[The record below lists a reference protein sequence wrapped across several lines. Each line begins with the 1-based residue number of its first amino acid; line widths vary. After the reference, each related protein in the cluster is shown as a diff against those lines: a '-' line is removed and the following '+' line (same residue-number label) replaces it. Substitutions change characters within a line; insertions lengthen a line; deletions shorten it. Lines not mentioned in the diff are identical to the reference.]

1 MNQHTRNS
9 WNLILLPFS
18 WIYGAGVW
26 IRNSLYD
33 NGIIP
38 STGFSIPLISIGN
51 ITVGGTGKTPHVEY
65 LVGILKKEYRVA
77 TLSRGYLRKTRD
89 FSIVL
94 PGSGTREVGDEPCQ
108 IKRRYPD
115 ILVAVDRKRVHGVR
129 ELLKLAPP
137 LDLVILDD
145 AFQHRSL
152 KPGFSIL
159 LIDYNR
165 PMVRDPLLPAGRLR
179 EPAINRRR
187 ANMILVTKCPE
198 DIQPIQMRE
207 YVNRLG
213 LELGQHLFFTTMH
226 YSGLVPVFRN
236 PVVQDPE
243 DFHGKAS
250 GILVV
255 SGVVNPSSLRDYA
268 SNFSSNVREI
278 RFPDHHRYRK
288 KDAEKMRSVME
299 EMGAPASKILLLT
312 TEKDAV
318 KLAELDLPSYMKDAI
333 YAVRIEVFILNNDGV
348 NFENQIKRYVTSN
361 KRSNILHQGK
371 D

>member
-1 MNQHTRNS
+1 MNQQTRNS
-9 WNLILLPFS
+9 WNLVLLPFS
-18 WIYGAGVW
+18 WIYGAAVW

-33 NGIIP
+33 IGILP
-38 STGFSIPLISIGN
+38 STGFSIPMISVGN

-65 LVGILKKEYRVA
+65 LVELLKKEYRLA

-89 FSIVL
+89 FRIAS
-94 PGSGTREVGDEPCQ
+94 PASGTREVGDEPCQ
-108 IKRRYPD
+108 IKRRFPD
-115 ILVAVDRKRVHGVR
+115 VTVAVDRKRVNGVR
-129 ELLKLAPP
+129 ELMKLDPP

-159 LIDYNR
+159 LIDFNR
-165 PMVRDPLLPAGRLR
+165 PMVRDLLLPAGRLR
-179 EPAINRRR
+179 EPAVNRSR
-187 ANMILVTKCPE
+187 ASMILVTKCPG
-198 DIQPIQMRE
+198 DIKPIQMRE

-213 LELGQHLFFTTMH
+213 LELGQHLFFTAME
-226 YSGLVPVFRN
+226 YRGLIPVFGESGL
-236 PVVQDPE
+236 QDP
-243 DFHGKAS
+243 DHFRGRAS

-255 SGVVNPSSLRDYA
+255 SGVVNPASLREYA
-268 SNFSSNVREI
+268 SGISSHVKEI

-288 KDAEKMRSVME
+288 GDTEKMRAVLE
-299 EMGAPASKILLLT
+299 EMGAPEQEILILT

-318 KLAELDLPSYMKDAI
+318 KLAELELSGFMKKAM
-333 YAVRIEVFILNNDGV
+333 YAVRIEVVVLNDDRV